1 MDKLEFVSTFLCIK
15 DVSYEVLEWAESAS
29 EEDFRHLLQSDCVMP
44 PEVEDKLE
52 RFCEVCKNLHEFLC
66 QYRSVCR

>member
-1 MDKLEFVSTFLCIK
+1 MDKFEFISTFLCIK
-15 DVSYEVLEWAESAS
+15 GISCEVLEWAESAS
-29 EEDFRHLLQSDCVMP
+29 EEEFKQLLQPDRAMP

-52 RFCEVCKNLHEFLC
+52 RFCEVCKGLHEFLC